1 MIYLDANIFI
11 YAAINNNKEG
21 KICRDILSK
30 VAFKKTIANTSL
42 LTWDELFYAI
52 RREKGRDKAIEEG
65 KAFLKFPNLV
75 FIKTDSGVIDKA
87 QELIEN
93 YNIKPRD
100 AIHAATTIINN
111 IYEII
116 SDDPDFDKIKE
127 IKRTKL
133 EEVNRANE

>member
-100 AIHAATTIINN
+100 AIHVATMKLQN
-111 IYEII
+111 IKNII
-116 SDDPDFDKIKE
+116 SEDKDFDRIID
-127 IKRTKL
+127 IKRIDI
-133 EEVNRANE
+133 EDVAIE